1 MAKTA
6 NIYTRV
12 DSDVK
17 ENAENILKQLGI
29 PMSNAIGIFLRQV
42 ILHNGMPFDIT
53 LPAPK
58 PLEIGSMSNEQLN
71 AELEK
76 GFNDAREGKLIS
88 ADDVEAEMKRRYG
101 I

>member
-17 ENAENILKQLGI
+17 DRAEIILKELGI

-42 ILHNGMPFDIT
+42 IIHNGMPFDLT
-53 LPAPK
+53 LPAPS
-58 PLEIGSMSNEQLN
+58 PLALENLTKEQLGK
-71 AELEK
+71 ELQK
-76 GFNDAREGKLIS
+76 GFDDIETGRLIS
-88 ADDVEAEMKRRYG
+88 ADEVEAEMKRRYG

>member
-76 GFNDAREGKLIS
+76 GFDDAREGKLIS

>member
-58 PLEIGSMSNEQLN
+58 PLEIGSMSKEQLN

-76 GFNDAREGKLIS
+76 GFDDAREGKLIS